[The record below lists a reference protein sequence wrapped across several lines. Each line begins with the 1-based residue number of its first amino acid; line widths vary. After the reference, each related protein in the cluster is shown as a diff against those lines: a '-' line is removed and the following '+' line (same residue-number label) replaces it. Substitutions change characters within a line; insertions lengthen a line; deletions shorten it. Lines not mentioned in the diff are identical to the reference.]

1 MLHSLQPAQ
10 YVVSHFLRTPWE
22 CPECSSQFRYGDGV
36 MSLTHYRDNESG
48 ELRRGLICFCSTQC
62 LLRWEHP
69 TMLGQMN

>member
-1 MLHSLQPAQ
+1 
-10 YVVSHFLRTPWE
+10 
-22 CPECSSQFRYGDGV
+22 

-69 TMLGQMN
+69 TMLGQMH